1 MGMFHVK
8 HSERSFI
15 MTALPTSK
23 GYKDVTPTDLETL
36 VVAHSD
42 DKINVAYTGTDPDT
56 GDCLYTV
63 RWKE

>member
-1 MGMFHVK
+1 
-8 HSERSFI
+8 
-15 MTALPTSK
+15 MTRLPTSK

-36 VVAHSD
+36 VVAHSNE
-42 DKINVAYTGTDPDT
+42 KISVAFTGTDPET